1 MRRICAT
8 AAVLALCGGV
18 VFAGS
23 GLAGAKSKKANS
35 NANIQIGF
43 ASGTGIP
50 FFEGGVSSGK
60 KGCVGGRKVTVL
72 FARNRDKTAFFARA
86 TTDSS
91 GYFRAE
97 FRPGMRLGG
106 YFARVKK
113 TSRCK
118 FDDSGEV
125 AFSNNDTT
133 QARAQRWIHRHR

>member
-18 VFAGS
+18 VFAGA

-35 NANIQIGF
+35 NASINVGF
-43 ASGTGIP
+43 ESGTGVP

-60 KGCVGGRKVTVL
+60 NGCVGGRKVTVL

-91 GYFRAE
+91 GYFRVDMK
-97 FRPGMRLGG
+97 PGMRIGG

-125 AFSNNDTT
+125 AWSNNNTT
-133 QARAQRWIHRHR
+133 LARAQRWIRRHR

>member
-18 VFAGS
+18 VFAGA
-23 GLAGAKSKKANS
+23 GLAGAKSKKASS
-35 NANIQIGF
+35 NASINVGF
-43 ASGTGIP
+43 ETGTGVP

-60 KGCVGGRKVTVL
+60 QGCVGGRRVLVL
-72 FARNRDKTAFFARA
+72 FARNRDKTAFVAA
-86 TTDSS
+86 TTTDSS
-91 GYFRAE
+91 GYFRVPIH
-97 FRPGMRLGG
+97 PGMRIGG

-125 AFSNNDTT
+125 AFS
-133 QARAQRWIHRHR
+133 

>member
-18 VFAGS
+18 VFAGA

-35 NANIQIGF
+35 NASINVGF
-43 ASGTGIP
+43 ESGTGVP

-60 KGCVGGRKVTVL
+60 NGCVGGRKVTVL

-91 GYFRAE
+91 GYFRVDMK
-97 FRPGMRLGG
+97 PGMRIGG

-113 TSRCK
+113 TSKCK

-125 AFSNNDTT
+125 AWSNNNTT
-133 QARAQRWIHRHR
+133 LARAARWIRRHR

>member
-8 AAVLALCGGV
+8 VAVLAFCAGLAVVGV
-18 VFAGS
+18 

-35 NANIQIGF
+35 NASINVGF
-43 ASGTGIP
+43 ESGTGVP

-72 FARNRDKTAFFARA
+72 FARNRDKTAFFAGA

-91 GYFRAE
+91 GYFRVE
-97 FRPGMRLGG
+97 MHSGMRIGG

-113 TSRCK
+113 TSKCK

-125 AFSNNDTT
+125 AFSNNNTT
-133 QARAQRWIHRHR
+133 LSRALSWVRHHR